1 MPSKK
6 PHSKKTTPRKK
17 KSVRAQPMPSLIFGE
32 TTMAQ
37 PSPVANKKTTAETRP
52 SPGLA
57 SSKKTDQETKMFSAD
72 YQERQLT
79 ARRWMWLGVI
89 SFSAIIFIL
98 WGWSL
103 WFKFSSTNWNR
114 GSDYSLVKNA
124 ERDLNQIFSNQTT
137 ATLIPERDRTQ
148 LKEAL
153 RYIVDKNFASTTL
166 TTSSTTESAP
176 TTTSTIASSTA
187 PSTTTN
193 IKK

>member
-6 PHSKKTTPRKK
+6 PHSKKPTPRKK
-17 KSVRAQPMPSLIFGE
+17 KSVKAQPMPSLIFGE
-32 TTMAQ
+32 ATMSQ
-37 PSPVANKKTTAETRP
+37 PSSVAPKKPTVEASLTSQKSHAEM
-52 SPGLA
+52 SQN
-57 SSKKTDQETKMFSAD
+57 SHVYSAN
-72 YQERQLT
+72 YQERQRA

-137 ATLIPERDRTQ
+137 ATLIPERDRTK

-153 RYIVDKNFASTTL
+153 RYIVDKNTVSTTL